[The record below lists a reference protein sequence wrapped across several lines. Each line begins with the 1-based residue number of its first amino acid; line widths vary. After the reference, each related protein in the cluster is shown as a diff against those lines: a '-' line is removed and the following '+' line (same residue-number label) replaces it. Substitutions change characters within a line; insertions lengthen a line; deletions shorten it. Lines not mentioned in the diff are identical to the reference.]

1 MHDPTAPSSD
11 RGLTNLHRETLTT
24 TTGILNDS
32 EAVSVPSSLLKAWE
46 GRLARIAGFI
56 DKGESHKGV
65 AAATEV
71 RLEIRAARGVGS

>member
-1 MHDPTAPSSD
+1 MNDS
-11 RGLTNLHRETLTT
+11 GLTKFHRANLPETDAFGNALPHDLDT
-24 TTGILNDS
+24 
-32 EAVSVPSSLLKAWE
+32 VPVPVDLLKAWE